1 MQERIQQDEAKL
13 QKNVDQ
19 IKADKTDT
27 HEAKIKE
34 IEEKIRKRKEEHE
47 AKKKKEPKT
56 GFDKLL
62 ELQQE
67 MEGDS
72 KNIEL
77 E

>member
-13 QKNVDQ
+13 QKNVEQ
-19 IKADKTDT
+19 IKSEKTDT

-47 AKKKKEPKT
+47 SKKKKAPT

-62 ELQQE
+62 EL
-67 MEGDS
+67 
-72 KNIEL
+72 
-77 E
+77 